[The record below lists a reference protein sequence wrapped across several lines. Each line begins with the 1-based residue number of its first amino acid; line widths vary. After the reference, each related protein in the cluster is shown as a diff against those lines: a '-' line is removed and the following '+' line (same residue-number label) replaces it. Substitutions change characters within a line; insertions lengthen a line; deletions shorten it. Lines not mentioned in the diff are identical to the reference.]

1 MNSNVYFD
9 YLSSCFVA
17 VYFKGQSFGS
27 SCYRLLS
34 KNGEFVYMKTH
45 GYLELNPNEDTIE
58 SFICV
63 NTLVSADEGKKEI
76 IKMRERFTP
85 LIRSESEPGIAAITN
100 NQFVSIRITFTTLFV
115 IELFKCSL

>member
-1 MNSNVYFD
+1 M
-9 YLSSCFVA
+9 
-17 VYFKGQSFGS
+17 YFKGQSFGS

-63 NTLVSADEGKKEI
+63 NTLVTPEEGKKEI

-85 LIRSESEPGIAAITN
+85 LIRSHSDTGIAAITN
-100 NQFVSIRITFTTLFV
+100 NQFVSKTIL
-115 IELFKCSL
+115 

>member
-1 MNSNVYFD
+1 MRTNYNIII
-9 YLSSCFVA
+9 LTSCFVT

-63 NTLVSADEGKKEI
+63 NTLVNAEEGKKEI

-85 LIRSESEPGIAAITN
+85 LIRSQSEPGIAAITN
-100 NQFVSIRITFTTLFV
+100 NQFVSIT
-115 IELFKCSL
+115 K

>member
-1 MNSNVYFD
+1 
-9 YLSSCFVA
+9 
-17 VYFKGQSFGS
+17 
-27 SCYRLLS
+27 
-34 KNGEFVYMKTH
+34 MKTH